1 MRYLRLF
8 ARFVEFS
15 IGRSLEFRLDFFFRV
30 VMDLIFYLMNIVF
43 FQVLFLHAD
52 KVGGWD
58 VHQMMIF
65 VAGFCVIDAMFMT
78 LFSNNLW
85 WLPQL
90 VNKGDLDYYLVR
102 PVSSLF
108 MLSLRDFATNS
119 FINFLLSL
127 GVLAWAVSQYPG
139 EFGIAKSVLFL
150 AYLILGLLV
159 QYLMRVTF
167 LLPVF
172 WTHSVRGLDSF
183 YHQMSHILERPDRIF
198 RGWSRL
204 VFSWVLPFS
213 AIASFPARLVLEAF
227 SWDVFLH
234 LLTVIG
240 IYAVVVGVLW
250 RASLRAYSSASS

>member
-1 MRYLRLF
+1 
-8 ARFVEFS
+8 
-15 IGRSLEFRLDFFFRV
+15 
-30 VMDLIFYLMNIVF
+30 
-43 FQVLFLHAD
+43 
-52 KVGGWD
+52 
-58 VHQMMIF
+58 MMIF

-90 VNKGDLDYYLVR
+90 VNRGDLDYYLVR

-127 GVLAWAVSQYPG
+127 GVLGWAVSQYPG
-139 EFGIAKSVLFL
+139 EFGIGKSLLFL
-150 AYLILGLLV
+150 CFLALGLLI
-159 QYLMRVTF
+159 QYLIRMTF

-183 YHQMSHILERPDRIF
+183 YYQMSHTLERPDRIF
-198 RGWSRL
+198 RGWVR
-204 VFSWVLPFS
+204 VFFSWILPFS
-213 AIASFPARLVLEAF
+213 LIASFPARLVLEAF
-227 SWDVFLH
+227 NCSVLFH
-234 LLTVIG
+234 LLAMIA
-240 IYAVVVGVLW
+240 IYSVVVGALW